1 MKNTTQYYRQMGNLL
16 YCIAAVDGSIA
27 PKEWKELRR
36 LVKEDLAP
44 VEDSVDEFGTDE
56 AFDVEFQFDMLEGNN
71 VPAEQAWEEFSDYLE
86 TNKSKLPEVDRNRFL
101 NCAEKVAS
109 SFHGISKAEHDMLAR
124 LRKKLSLTSLN

>member
-16 YCIAAVDGSIA
+16 YCIAAVDGSVA

-44 VEDSVDEFGTDE
+44 IEDSVDDFGTDE

-71 VPAEQAWEEFSDYLE
+71 VPASEAWEEFSDYLE
-86 TNKSKLPEVDRNRFL
+86 ANKAKLPEVDRNRFL
-101 NCAEKVAS
+101 NCAEKVAA
-109 SFHGISKAEHDMLAR
+109 SFHGISKAENEILNK
-124 LRKKLSLTSLN
+124 LRKKLSISAVQ